1 MIVRADIYRDSIL
14 YYHYICSKKLTGA
27 YPQVSL
33 PNPMGSPKFPEKVHW
48 DTKNNFGNCGIY
60 VYLHDPLD
68 LPNDCLGLTKEKNHG
83 YVPKN
88 TTYIAHYCCYL
99 LVLRLRQNIQGVP
112 KKNRTGPYVHCE
124 HNTLCMVNWLKK
136 EQRKKNK
143 KKAEAA
149 WWSLLLLSCLRI
161 LVS

>member
-68 LPNDCLGLTKEKNHG
+68 LPNDCLGLTKEKLM
-83 YVPKN
+83 VTSPKTLRILH
-88 TTYIAHYCCYL
+88 TTAAACWSWDCDKTYR
-99 LVLRLRQNIQGVP
+99 VSQ
-112 KKNRTGPYVHCE
+112 KNRTGPLCTVSTTHCVWWIDWRKNE
-124 HNTLCMVNWLKK
+124 GKK
-136 EQRKKNK
+136 
-143 KKAEAA
+143 
-149 WWSLLLLSCLRI
+149 
-161 LVS
+161 

>member
-68 LPNDCLGLTKEKNHG
+68 LPNDCLGLTKEKLM
-83 YVPKN
+83 VTSPKTLRILH
-88 TTYIAHYCCYL
+88 TTAAVCWSWDCDKTYR
-99 LVLRLRQNIQGVP
+99 VSQKKQNWP
-112 KKNRTGPYVHCE
+112 SVHCE

-136 EQRKKNK
+136 ERRKKI

-149 WWSLLLLSCLRI
+149 WWSLLLLLSCLRI

>member
-136 EQRKKNK
+136 ERRKKNK
-143 KKAEAA
+143 KKLKLHDEVYYY
-149 WWSLLLLSCLRI
+149 CR
-161 LVS
+161 V